1 MAKTIKEI
9 AEEIGVSKQ
18 AVFKKINQVPLST
31 EIEKFISTVNGKKLV
46 SVDGEILIKQAFQRK
61 QKRKQKTVDVNVDA
75 KDDGKKFT
83 VGDMVDGIPSKS
95 QEQEN
100 TLAAAF
106 QTAIDALTRQLEE
119 KDRQLAEK
127 DKLLEWQT
135 KTIEELAT
143 SLAVAQHT
151 AQAAQALH
159 AGTINA
165 YLAELDRY
173 LQTYAVGTSTTDWR
187 NVTEIATP
195 SVLLSLPA
203 GAVQA
208 GLSGTDRAAQLENS
222 ILAWEEIMS
231 ICYTV
236 QGITIQPEAR
246 QNIRCMQMFAGAF
259 MYAAGNHVG
268 IGFNSCAG
276 MTGGAPLSQLAPGAS
291 ANQLFGW
298 GIAHEIG
305 HNMDKLGKAEIT
317 NNIYSLAVQTSDG
330 GQNTLPSRLEKSSKY
345 EAIFNKTAQG
355 RPGASGD
362 VFVQLGMYWQLHLA
376 YDDGAKP
383 LDFYSRF
390 FTAWKAQKCK

>member
-31 EIEKFISTVNGKKLV
+31 EIEKFISTVDGKKLV

-106 QTAIDALTRQLEE
+106 QTAIDVLTRQLEE

-159 AGTINA
+159 AGTLQRQIEDVPIMQ
-165 YLAELDRY
+165 AEEMKV
-173 LQTYAVGTSTTDWR
+173 A
-187 NVTEIATP
+187 TETA
-195 SVLLSLPA
+195 
-203 GAVQA
+203 
-208 GLSGTDRAAQLENS
+208 
-222 ILAWEEIMS
+222 EEIMPEYEKRRS
-231 ICYTV
+231 IFSR
-236 QGITIQPEAR
+236 I
-246 QNIRCMQMFAGAF
+246 F
-259 MYAAGNHVG
+259 
-268 IGFNSCAG
+268 
-276 MTGGAPLSQLAPGAS
+276 GG
-291 ANQLFGW
+291 
-298 GIAHEIG
+298 
-305 HNMDKLGKAEIT
+305 
-317 NNIYSLAVQTSDG
+317 
-330 GQNTLPSRLEKSSKY
+330 R
-345 EAIFNKTAQG
+345 
-355 RPGASGD
+355 
-362 VFVQLGMYWQLHLA
+362 
-376 YDDGAKP
+376 
-383 LDFYSRF
+383 
-390 FTAWKAQKCK
+390 

>member
-159 AGTINA
+159 AGTLQRQIEDVPIMQ
-165 YLAELDRY
+165 AEEMKV
-173 LQTYAVGTSTTDWR
+173 A
-187 NVTEIATP
+187 TETA
-195 SVLLSLPA
+195 
-203 GAVQA
+203 
-208 GLSGTDRAAQLENS
+208 
-222 ILAWEEIMS
+222 EEIMPEYEKRRS
-231 ICYTV
+231 IFSR
-236 QGITIQPEAR
+236 I
-246 QNIRCMQMFAGAF
+246 F
-259 MYAAGNHVG
+259 
-268 IGFNSCAG
+268 
-276 MTGGAPLSQLAPGAS
+276 GG
-291 ANQLFGW
+291 
-298 GIAHEIG
+298 
-305 HNMDKLGKAEIT
+305 
-317 NNIYSLAVQTSDG
+317 
-330 GQNTLPSRLEKSSKY
+330 R
-345 EAIFNKTAQG
+345 
-355 RPGASGD
+355 
-362 VFVQLGMYWQLHLA
+362 
-376 YDDGAKP
+376 
-383 LDFYSRF
+383 
-390 FTAWKAQKCK
+390 

>member
-9 AEEIGVSKQ
+9 AEELGVSKQ
-18 AVFKKINQVPLST
+18 AVFKKIKQVPLST
-31 EIEKFISTVNGKKLV
+31 EIEKFISTVDGKKLV

-159 AGTINA
+159 AGTLQRQIEDVPIMQ
-165 YLAELDRY
+165 AEEMKV
-173 LQTYAVGTSTTDWR
+173 A
-187 NVTEIATP
+187 TETA
-195 SVLLSLPA
+195 
-203 GAVQA
+203 
-208 GLSGTDRAAQLENS
+208 
-222 ILAWEEIMS
+222 EEIMPEYEKRRS
-231 ICYTV
+231 IFSR
-236 QGITIQPEAR
+236 I
-246 QNIRCMQMFAGAF
+246 F
-259 MYAAGNHVG
+259 
-268 IGFNSCAG
+268 
-276 MTGGAPLSQLAPGAS
+276 GG
-291 ANQLFGW
+291 
-298 GIAHEIG
+298 
-305 HNMDKLGKAEIT
+305 
-317 NNIYSLAVQTSDG
+317 
-330 GQNTLPSRLEKSSKY
+330 R
-345 EAIFNKTAQG
+345 
-355 RPGASGD
+355 
-362 VFVQLGMYWQLHLA
+362 
-376 YDDGAKP
+376 
-383 LDFYSRF
+383 
-390 FTAWKAQKCK
+390 

>member
-18 AVFKKINQVPLST
+18 AVFKKIKQVPLST

-159 AGTINA
+159 AGTIQRQIEDVPIIQ
-165 YLAELDRY
+165 AEELKVVKETAEKIMPEYEKR
-173 LQTYAVGTSTTDWR
+173 R
-187 NVTEIATP
+187 
-195 SVLLSLPA
+195 
-203 GAVQA
+203 
-208 GLSGTDRAAQLENS
+208 S
-222 ILAWEEIMS
+222 IFSRI
-231 ICYTV
+231 
-236 QGITIQPEAR
+236 
-246 QNIRCMQMFAGAF
+246 F
-259 MYAAGNHVG
+259 
-268 IGFNSCAG
+268 
-276 MTGGAPLSQLAPGAS
+276 GG
-291 ANQLFGW
+291 
-298 GIAHEIG
+298 
-305 HNMDKLGKAEIT
+305 
-317 NNIYSLAVQTSDG
+317 
-330 GQNTLPSRLEKSSKY
+330 R
-345 EAIFNKTAQG
+345 
-355 RPGASGD
+355 
-362 VFVQLGMYWQLHLA
+362 
-376 YDDGAKP
+376 
-383 LDFYSRF
+383 
-390 FTAWKAQKCK
+390 

>member
-1 MAKTIKEI
+1 MCIRDRGDFDCGDKMAKTIKEI

-159 AGTINA
+159 AGTLQRQIEDVPIMQ
-165 YLAELDRY
+165 AEEMKV
-173 LQTYAVGTSTTDWR
+173 A
-187 NVTEIATP
+187 TETA
-195 SVLLSLPA
+195 
-203 GAVQA
+203 
-208 GLSGTDRAAQLENS
+208 
-222 ILAWEEIMS
+222 EEIMPEYEKRRS
-231 ICYTV
+231 IFSR
-236 QGITIQPEAR
+236 I
-246 QNIRCMQMFAGAF
+246 F
-259 MYAAGNHVG
+259 
-268 IGFNSCAG
+268 
-276 MTGGAPLSQLAPGAS
+276 GG
-291 ANQLFGW
+291 
-298 GIAHEIG
+298 
-305 HNMDKLGKAEIT
+305 
-317 NNIYSLAVQTSDG
+317 
-330 GQNTLPSRLEKSSKY
+330 R
-345 EAIFNKTAQG
+345 
-355 RPGASGD
+355 
-362 VFVQLGMYWQLHLA
+362 
-376 YDDGAKP
+376 
-383 LDFYSRF
+383 
-390 FTAWKAQKCK
+390 

>member
-106 QTAIDALTRQLEE
+106 QTAIDVLTRQLEE

-159 AGTINA
+159 AGTLQRQIEDVPIMQ
-165 YLAELDRY
+165 AEEMKV
-173 LQTYAVGTSTTDWR
+173 A
-187 NVTEIATP
+187 TETA
-195 SVLLSLPA
+195 
-203 GAVQA
+203 
-208 GLSGTDRAAQLENS
+208 
-222 ILAWEEIMS
+222 EEIMPEYEKRRS
-231 ICYTV
+231 IFSR
-236 QGITIQPEAR
+236 I
-246 QNIRCMQMFAGAF
+246 
-259 MYAAGNHVG
+259 
-268 IGFNSCAG
+268 
-276 MTGGAPLSQLAPGAS
+276 
-291 ANQLFGW
+291 FG
-298 GIAHEIG
+298 
-305 HNMDKLGKAEIT
+305 
-317 NNIYSLAVQTSDG
+317 V
-330 GQNTLPSRLEKSSKY
+330 R
-345 EAIFNKTAQG
+345 
-355 RPGASGD
+355 
-362 VFVQLGMYWQLHLA
+362 
-376 YDDGAKP
+376 
-383 LDFYSRF
+383 
-390 FTAWKAQKCK
+390 

>member
-9 AEEIGVSKQ
+9 AEELGVSKQ
-18 AVFKKINQVPLST
+18 AVFKKIKQVPLST
-31 EIEKFISTVNGKKLV
+31 EIEKFISTVDGKKLV

-159 AGTINA
+159 AGTIQRQIEDVPIIQ
-165 YLAELDRY
+165 AEELKVVKETAEKIMPEYEKR
-173 LQTYAVGTSTTDWR
+173 R
-187 NVTEIATP
+187 
-195 SVLLSLPA
+195 
-203 GAVQA
+203 
-208 GLSGTDRAAQLENS
+208 S
-222 ILAWEEIMS
+222 IFSRI
-231 ICYTV
+231 
-236 QGITIQPEAR
+236 
-246 QNIRCMQMFAGAF
+246 F
-259 MYAAGNHVG
+259 
-268 IGFNSCAG
+268 
-276 MTGGAPLSQLAPGAS
+276 GG
-291 ANQLFGW
+291 
-298 GIAHEIG
+298 
-305 HNMDKLGKAEIT
+305 
-317 NNIYSLAVQTSDG
+317 
-330 GQNTLPSRLEKSSKY
+330 R
-345 EAIFNKTAQG
+345 
-355 RPGASGD
+355 
-362 VFVQLGMYWQLHLA
+362 
-376 YDDGAKP
+376 
-383 LDFYSRF
+383 
-390 FTAWKAQKCK
+390 

>member
-46 SVDGEILIKQAFQRK
+46 SVDGEILIKQAFRRK

-159 AGTINA
+159 AGTLQRQIEDVPIMQ
-165 YLAELDRY
+165 AEEMKV
-173 LQTYAVGTSTTDWR
+173 A
-187 NVTEIATP
+187 TETA
-195 SVLLSLPA
+195 
-203 GAVQA
+203 
-208 GLSGTDRAAQLENS
+208 
-222 ILAWEEIMS
+222 EEIMPEYEKRRS
-231 ICYTV
+231 IFSR
-236 QGITIQPEAR
+236 I
-246 QNIRCMQMFAGAF
+246 F
-259 MYAAGNHVG
+259 
-268 IGFNSCAG
+268 
-276 MTGGAPLSQLAPGAS
+276 GG
-291 ANQLFGW
+291 
-298 GIAHEIG
+298 
-305 HNMDKLGKAEIT
+305 
-317 NNIYSLAVQTSDG
+317 
-330 GQNTLPSRLEKSSKY
+330 R
-345 EAIFNKTAQG
+345 
-355 RPGASGD
+355 
-362 VFVQLGMYWQLHLA
+362 
-376 YDDGAKP
+376 
-383 LDFYSRF
+383 
-390 FTAWKAQKCK
+390 

>member
-159 AGTINA
+159 AGTIQRQIEDVPIIQ
-165 YLAELDRY
+165 AEELKVVKETAEKIMPEYEKR
-173 LQTYAVGTSTTDWR
+173 R
-187 NVTEIATP
+187 
-195 SVLLSLPA
+195 
-203 GAVQA
+203 
-208 GLSGTDRAAQLENS
+208 S
-222 ILAWEEIMS
+222 IFSRI
-231 ICYTV
+231 
-236 QGITIQPEAR
+236 
-246 QNIRCMQMFAGAF
+246 F
-259 MYAAGNHVG
+259 
-268 IGFNSCAG
+268 
-276 MTGGAPLSQLAPGAS
+276 GG
-291 ANQLFGW
+291 
-298 GIAHEIG
+298 
-305 HNMDKLGKAEIT
+305 
-317 NNIYSLAVQTSDG
+317 
-330 GQNTLPSRLEKSSKY
+330 R
-345 EAIFNKTAQG
+345 
-355 RPGASGD
+355 
-362 VFVQLGMYWQLHLA
+362 
-376 YDDGAKP
+376 
-383 LDFYSRF
+383 
-390 FTAWKAQKCK
+390 